1 MRIGETAMNKLSKQ
15 ESNVLKATFEKE
27 YGVSTEEVYKVASQ
41 GVATASEVSR
51 KLGFLYKMM
60 LVNGR
65 ERNENKRRMLR

>member
-27 YGVSTEEVYKVASQ
+27 YGVSTEEVYKAASQ
-41 GVATASEVSR
+41 GVAIASEVIR
-51 KLGFLYKMM
+51 KVGFLHKMM